1 MSACP
6 APGVLAVLACLSAAA
21 GCEPSTDKTIEPAD
35 LLGQWSIVA
44 TGVTL
49 TFEAGSA
56 GQQYQLRD
64 PQRAYDDL
72 LDAASDLLNQGGWL
86 VSRSTLFLEDDSGP
100 VACPSTDDRFVITMN
115 SAKTVMTLSHVG
127 EECQQR
133 ALIMAD
139 YGWQRAVGDS

>member
-1 MSACP
+1 M
-6 APGVLAVLACLSAAA
+6 AA
-21 GCEPSTDKTIEPAD
+21 GCEPSTDTAIEPPD

-49 TFEAGSA
+49 TFEAGSS

-64 PQRAYDDL
+64 PQGSYGHL
-72 LDAASDLLNQGGWL
+72 LDSASDLLVQGGWL
-86 VSRSTLFLEDDSGP
+86 VSGSTLFLQDDSGP
-100 VACPSTDDRFVITMN
+100 VACSSTDDRFVITMN
-115 SAKTVMTLSHVG
+115 TAKTVMTLSQVG

-139 YGWQRAVGDS
+139 YGWQRDDGGS